1 MCVYARTSGP
11 NVEQFQCR
19 VVAVCVCVCYIY
31 IVYRNFPASEREREK
46 EVGESLSGCN
56 YRAAPEEVEVEEVK
70 VELKV
75 IMRVWD
81 SLRASYIVLFLAS
94 RKRVERRVNSC
105 LCDEYTLELVRE
117 R

>member
-1 MCVYARTSGP
+1 M
-11 NVEQFQCR
+11 
-19 VVAVCVCVCYIY
+19 
-31 IVYRNFPASEREREK
+31 
-46 EVGESLSGCN
+46 
-56 YRAAPEEVEVEEVK
+56 EEVK